1 MACLVTVLF
10 VVWKIF
16 HKNLLGVYYISALL
30 FIVIFTYIFIR
41 IPPGLSRF
49 WLAVR
54 VIYILTYTV
63 TATNYENPDCNCFYR
78 QKIKLW
84 YHIISYHISQCV
96 TDPHV
101 SGNIVINCVAD
112 PQMQEMKA
120 TNSYESYGCQLR

>member
-49 WLAVR
+49 
-54 VIYILTYTV
+54 
-63 TATNYENPDCNCFYR
+63 
-78 QKIKLW
+78 
-84 YHIISYHISQCV
+84 
-96 TDPHV
+96 
-101 SGNIVINCVAD
+101 
-112 PQMQEMKA
+112 
-120 TNSYESYGCQLR
+120 